1 MDVSPADTIFH
12 CLSLR
17 LANDPLLVPHHDHLL
32 SYLTRVSNSM
42 VESSSTMAL
51 SAKEF
56 DILLILSEKP
66 SQSDVTERLC
76 SIFLRLLRQNVL
88 SKKKKNKKTNNR
100 MASRLSQQDLN
111 CSILKVLQ
119 NLLINI
125 SDPTEK
131 YLSFLSILC
140 GKIIQRDQRIE
151 LMKLFQIF
159 IDQCTHLNDT

>member
-1 MDVSPADTIFH
+1 
-12 CLSLR
+12 
-17 LANDPLLVPHHDHLL
+17 
-32 SYLTRVSNSM
+32 M

-56 DILLILSEKP
+56 DILLILSGKQ
-66 SQSDVTERLC
+66 SKSDVTERLC
-76 SIFLRLLRQNVL
+76 FIFLRLLRQNVL
-88 SKKKKNKKTNNR
+88 SKKKKNNR
-100 MASRLSQQDLN
+100 MANRMSQQDLN

-131 YLSFLSILC
+131 YLSLLSILC

-159 IDQCTHLNDT
+159 IDQSTHLNDT